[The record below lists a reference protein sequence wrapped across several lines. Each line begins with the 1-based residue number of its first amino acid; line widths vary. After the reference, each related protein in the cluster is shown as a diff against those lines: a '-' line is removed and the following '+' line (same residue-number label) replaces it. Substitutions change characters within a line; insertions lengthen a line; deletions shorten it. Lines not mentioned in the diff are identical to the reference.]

1 MSLDLLPKARLL
13 RNNAEYGTQQ
23 YWDARYAQEQDGASF
38 DWCKRYADIR
48 HLVRRFVPDR
58 TARIVM
64 LGCGNSTLSR
74 DMYDDGY
81 TRIVNIDYSPVV
93 IDKMAR
99 ANEDCEGMTWQVGD
113 VRRLPFEDASIDV
126 CIDKATLD
134 AMLTGEKDPWNP
146 PPEAV
151 ADCRAEIDEVVRVLK
166 PDGIFLY
173 LTFGQPH
180 FRRPLLQREGWTLQ
194 HLELGFGFAYYFFW
208 MQRAGVE
215 RVEGPAEA
223 AAEEEEEEVEP

>member
-1 MSLDLLPKARLL
+1 MSLDLLPK
-13 RNNAEYGTQQ
+13 NNAEYGTQE

-48 HLVRRFVPDR
+48 HLVRRFVPNQH
-58 TARIVM
+58 ARIVM

-81 TRIVNIDYSPVV
+81 RNIVNLDYSPVV

-99 ANEDCEGMTWQVGD
+99 ANAGCEGMSWQVGD
-113 VRRLPFEDASIDV
+113 VRKLPFDAASIDV

-151 ADCRAEIDEVVRVLK
+151 ADCRAEVDEVVRVLK

-180 FRRPLLQREGWTLQ
+180 FRRPLLQRDGWTLQ
-194 HLELGFGFAYYFFW
+194 HLELGSGFAYYFFW
-208 MQRAGVE
+208 MQRTGVQ
-215 RVEGPAEA
+215 RVEGPADDEVAAMVDEA
-223 AAEEEEEEVEP
+223 P